1 MVLTDEQVAEGLRA
15 KEIVTRWASWIEE
28 VSQEMEPDP
37 EGSGRLVR
45 DRAFLESILERLQA
59 AEAERDRFS
68 HTSDAQAVAW
78 KERALKAEAERDE
91 ARKERHIL
99 HSILNLFDDY
109 EDECP
114 VDFAEA
120 ERRWNQHRETGVTY
134 GRNEMLDRL
143 RNSLRFWPKDGCDSE
158 VAKAVQ
164 AIEDRARR
172 EAFEEAKAA
181 MCPYC
186 AEKRPLHDDPRG
198 PYHTDVGR
206 SLNWDHCKAAPLRAL
221 AEVER

>member
-1 MVLTDEQVAEGLRA
+1 VLLLTDEQVAEGLAIAGAALNGKPLPLAAMNTLRPTLQLA
-15 KEIVTRWASWIEE
+15 
-28 VSQEMEPDP
+28 
-37 EGSGRLVR
+37 RL
-45 DRAFLESILERLQA
+45 AMALQERLQA